1 MSDQQKPFG
10 SSVDRGLGRRRLTGR
25 LRGERPSVP
34 RRDASRVLIGAAE
47 VLLFARDP
55 HLAARAAWLLLKD
68 QEPTF
73 GDDAGQGPTPP
84 ARG

>member
-1 MSDQQKPFG
+1 MSDQQKNSW
-10 SSVDRGLGRRRLTGR
+10 SSVETGFPRRRLVGR
-25 LRGERPSVP
+25 LRGERAYAP
-34 RRDASRVLIGAAE
+34 RRDASRVIIGAAE

-73 GDDAGQGPTPP
+73 GGTVEQDE
-84 ARG
+84 ARRS

>member
-1 MSDQQKPFG
+1 MTDEQKASGG
-10 SSVDRGLGRRRLTGR
+10 SVERGVGRRRLTGR
-25 LRGERPSVP
+25 LRGDRPSLP
-34 RRDASRVLIGAAE
+34 RRDASRVIIGAAE

-73 GDDAGQGPTPP
+73 DENAGPEHAP
-84 ARG
+84 RS